1 MVKTENIVET
11 SIFKMFVCI
20 VLLTPKVLE
29 LINLSLW
36 MTPEEIL
43 VTIGHSAMIRCYPM
57 MRSDIGS

>member
-1 MVKTENIVET
+1 MVKTEKIVET
-11 SIFKMFVCI
+11 SIFKMFAYV
-20 VLLTPKVLE
+20 VLTPKVLE